1 MVRNTNLIKRG
12 LGRISLALAYEKQH
26 GKHLS
31 NPRTSSPNK
40 WSSWG
45 TYTPHKEN
53 QLLENWS
60 GEDRSIRGPVDGR
73 SLV

>member
-1 MVRNTNLIKRG
+1 MLLLSSHKLTKAKTLNPTQGCG
-12 LGRISLALAYEKQH
+12 LNSKSHKERELGSVSLALAYEKQQ

-31 NPRTSSPNK
+31 NPRISSTNK

-53 QLLENWS
+53 
-60 GEDRSIRGPVDGR
+60 
-73 SLV
+73 